1 MIANDPFD
9 LQRFVA
15 AQANSIDA
23 VRTELRQGRKLSHWI
38 WYIFPQIHGLG
49 SSSNARRFAIVSR
62 EEAVAYL
69 AHPLLGARLRE
80 CVQLMLQIE
89 SRPLRQILGTPD
101 DLKFRSSMTLFAHVA
116 ADKQLFLA
124 ALEKY
129 CGSEPD
135 PATLER
141 LV

>member
-15 AQANSIDA
+15 AQASSIDA

-49 SSSNARRFAIVSR
+49 SSPNARRYAIVSR

-69 AHPLLGARLRE
+69 AHPLLGSRLRE
-80 CVQLMLQIE
+80 CVQLMLEIE
-89 SRPLRQILGTPD
+89 HRQLREILGAPD
-101 DLKFRSSMTLFAHVA
+101 DLKFRSSMTLFAHVSV
-116 ADKQLFLA
+116 DKQ
-124 ALEKY
+124 
-129 CGSEPD
+129 
-135 PATLER
+135 
-141 LV
+141 